1 MAAVE
6 AGAEQGAAAQ
16 PSLADRGHHPLR
28 AVKALL
34 RLPAFAAV
42 ALIDTAERM
51 FASSGGLYKLL
62 LYPGYERTRWNVG
75 IWRAWRSFYLAHR
88 RVPAYRD
95 FIARRGGLPD
105 IHLTRRL
112 FPDLSLVPEMDKASY
127 VKAYP
132 IHERIKGGKLP
143 RKGVMVDESSGS
155 SGQPTSWVRGPVE
168 RRIVSQ
174 MMRLSYFESVDRE
187 RPVFILNAF
196 ALGAWATGM
205 NVSLSLTPCSI
216 VKSTGPNLD
225 KIINTMIEF
234 GPGYRYVIMG
244 YPPFLKAIA
253 DDPRIDWSRYVVDA
267 GYGGEGISEGLR
279 TYLGRRFQ
287 RVVGSY
293 GASDLEVNLAIETD
307 LTIALR
313 RAISEDQAL
322 RDALIR
328 TDYGVT
334 PMIFQYNPM
343 AYFIETNAAGELVV
357 TMSRVYHIAPKIRYN
372 IHDRGHVM
380 RFPELKRVL
389 RDAGREV
396 LLKGHSVD
404 TDLPLLFLYGRSD
417 MSVDY
422 YGANVTPDSIR
433 EVIYA
438 VEALAPIVNTYRLL
452 SYEDENAN
460 KRMEIAAELV
470 EGATVP
476 ANADALGNELFERL
490 AAINGDF
497 TNAWKHTAPAD
508 NMPQFTLHPFGT
520 GPFAG
525 GQRKLKNEYV
535 TTDIVY
541 DKLQ

>member
-1 MAAVE
+1 M
-6 AGAEQGAAAQ
+6 
-16 PSLADRGHHPLR
+16 
-28 AVKALL
+28 KAIL

-42 ALIDTAERM
+42 ALIDTAERL
-51 FASSGGLYKLL
+51 FASTGVAYKLL
-62 LYPGYERTRWNVG
+62 LYPGYERTRWKLG
-75 IWRAWRSFYLAHR
+75 IWRAWRSFYMTHR

-95 FIARRGGLPD
+95 FIARRGGMPD
-105 IHLTRRL
+105 LHMTRGL
-112 FPDLSLVPEMDKASY
+112 FPDLSSIPEMDKASY

-132 IHERIKGGKLP
+132 IHQRIKSGRLP
-143 RKGVMVDESSGS
+143 RRGVMVDESSGS

-168 RRIVSQ
+168 RQIVSQ
-174 MMRLSYFESVDRE
+174 MMRLSYRESVDRE

-225 KIINTMIEF
+225 KIVSTMIEF
-234 GPGYRYVIMG
+234 GPGYRYVVMG
-244 YPPFLKAIA
+244 YPPFLKGLA
-253 DDPRIDWSRYVVDA
+253 DDPRIDWSQYVVDA
-267 GYGGEGISEGLR
+267 GYGGEGISESLR
-279 TYLGRRFQ
+279 TYLGRKFK

-293 GASDLEVNLAIETD
+293 GASDLEVNMAIETD

-313 RAISEDQAL
+313 RAIGEDSAL
-322 RDALIR
+322 REALIR

-343 AYFIETNAAGELVV
+343 AYYVETNAAGELVV
-357 TMSRVYHIAPKIRYN
+357 TMSRPYHIAPKIRYN

-389 RDAGREV
+389 RKLGRTD
-396 LLKGHSVD
+396 LLKGNALE

-417 MSVDY
+417 MSIDY

-438 VEALAPIVNTYRLL
+438 VEKLAPVVNTYRLL
-452 SYEDENAN
+452 SYEDANAN

-470 EGATVP
+470 EGAVVP
-476 ANADALGNELFERL
+476 DNAEELGNEVFERL

-497 TNAWKHTAPAD
+497 YNAWKNTAPPD
-508 NMPQFTLHPFGT
+508 NMPLFTIHPFET
-520 GPFAG
+520 GPFEG

-535 TTDIVY
+535 ATDISY